1 MIISKDLKA
10 NVRKSI
16 IFNFGKTKYIS
27 GFFFLKQTMDIGG
40 FIGIIEYNT
49 LCLGYE

>member
-16 IFNFGKTKYIS
+16 IFNIGKTKYIS
-27 GFFFLKQTMDIGG
+27 GFFLKQTMDIGG
-40 FIGIIEYNT
+40 FIGIIEYDT

>member
-16 IFNFGKTKYIS
+16 IFNIGKTKYIS
-27 GFFFLKQTMDIGG
+27 GFFFKADDGHW
-40 FIGIIEYNT
+40 GIYWD
-49 LCLGYE
+49 Y